1 MRILN
6 LRGTNVWKKLQS
18 DTDGTRSQACFVF
31 LPNNCHKTVNKSDHI
46 FFWLRKNQT
55 VNSLHIHP
63 LLHHVCWAVCLGV
76 SEPPSTEAWTVWKRA
91 TSRGAALPSLGQLS
105 IHDYCLHAY
114 YCSQNKRSTCLSIQK
129 YTLSRWSAMCLAQG
143 HTASMTSQQGKCDVV
158 SDALA
163 MIVSLNGHFWRRWH
177 SAWIIAM

>member
-6 LRGTNVWKKLQS
+6 LCGTNVWKKL
-18 DTDGTRSQACFVF
+18 
-31 LPNNCHKTVNKSDHI
+31 
-46 FFWLRKNQT
+46 NQT
-55 VNSLHIHP
+55 LTVHVVKLVLSSCQIIATKQSINQITSFFDYARIRQLTACIHP

-114 YCSQNKRSTCLSIQK
+114 YCSQNKRSTCLIIQK

-163 MIVSLNGHFWRRWH
+163 MIVSLKGHFSRRWH